1 MLMSPI
7 RPGSPSATHGR
18 RRPSWLLRLGVAFII
33 AVPTAAAMTP
43 APEPVLRLAS
53 SLEPPSARAPVGETE
68 RALLRLESRA
78 GQYRADEKVLIEDM
92 MARLER
98 MGQTIAELG
107 PLITAMPGG
116 PCPAAVPPTC
126 PTQARAP
133 TTPPGGPDTDLYWL
147 ILAGGAVLL
156 ALLALL
162 WQRGRRETSEAGTGE
177 TPFWHSDPATAPV
190 PASTTVAPLGKGTR
204 EVSLKPPSPPRSS
217 AAGAPTVQ
225 PPVAPAASSTDSH
238 PSAHEGDQSLEL
250 AEVMLSM
257 RLTGSAAQTLEDH
270 IRAHPRQALIHWLK
284 LLDIYRRSGQQ
295 KDFEAS
301 AQQLQQHFNIA
312 PPDWQNDHEPVPA
325 RSPSLENYV
334 HISSRI
340 QELWPRRSC
349 AEYLGRLLED
359 NRGGTRTGFPQNV
372 VEEILLLLT
381 MLRG

>member
-1 MLMSPI
+1 
-7 RPGSPSATHGR
+7 
-18 RRPSWLLRLGVAFII
+18 
-33 AVPTAAAMTP
+33 MTP

-68 RALLRLESRA
+68 RALLRLESKA
-78 GQYRADEKVLIEDM
+78 GQSRADEKILIEDM
-92 MARLER
+92 IARLER
-98 MGQTIAELG
+98 MGRTIAELR
-107 PLITAMPGG
+107 PLIAAMPSG

-126 PTQARAP
+126 ATQGQAP
-133 TTPPGGPDTDLYWL
+133 TTPPGGPGTDLYWL
-147 ILAGGAVLL
+147 VLAGSAVLL

-162 WQRGRRETSEAGTGE
+162 WQRGRRETAEAGTGE

-190 PASTTVAPLGKGTR
+190 PASTTVAPLGKETR
-204 EVSLKPPSPPRSS
+204 EISHKTPSPPRPS
-217 AAGAPTVQ
+217 AAGAATVQ
-225 PPVAPAASSTDSH
+225 PPAVPAAAPSADSH
-238 PSAHEGDQSLEL
+238 PAAHEGDQSLEL

-325 RSPSLENYV
+325 RLPSLENYV

>member
-1 MLMSPI
+1 MLMSLI
-7 RPGSPSATHGR
+7 RPGSPAAAHGR
-18 RRPSWLLRLGVAFII
+18 SRPSWLVRIGVTLLI
-33 AVPTAAAMTP
+33 AIPTATAMTA

-53 SLEPPSARAPVGETE
+53 ALEPPSARAPVGETE

-78 GQYRADEKVLIEDM
+78 GQSRADEKMLIEDM
-92 MARLER
+92 IARLEG
-98 MGQTIAELG
+98 MGRTIAELR
-107 PLITAMPGG
+107 PLIAAMPNG

-126 PTQARAP
+126 ATQGQP
-133 TTPPGGPDTDLYWL
+133 STTPPDGRGTDLYWL
-147 ILAGGAVLL
+147 ILAGGAVVL

-162 WQRGRRETSEAGTGE
+162 WQRGRREASEAGVSE
-177 TPFWHSDPATAPV
+177 TPFWQSDPATAPV
-190 PASTTVAPLGKGTR
+190 PASTTVAPLGKETR
-204 EVSLKPPSPPRSS
+204 EVSHKPPSPPPPP

-225 PPVAPAASSTDSH
+225 PPVAPAAASTDSH

-372 VEEILLLLT
+372 VEEILLLLA